1 MRRSLVKFLES
12 KAEEIARKFTA
23 ESKQKGYPDRKW
35 DVSKIEPATERTVA
49 VVYNKYGYDP
59 KEKDKPEEALAWLLY
74 SENSQKCSFI
84 FISHDCLGAFE
95 KLKQLLQQVEEHNW
109 KLKIGS

>member
-35 DVSKIEPATERTVA
+35 DLSRIVPTTERTVA
-49 VVYNKYGYDP
+49 VIYNKYGYDP
-59 KEKDKPEEALAWLLY
+59 NLKEPEEALMWLLY
-74 SENSQKCSFI
+74 SENSQRCSFI
-84 FISHDCLGAFE
+84 FVSHDCLGAFP
-95 KLKQLLQQVEEHNW
+95 KLTGLLQEVEEHNW
-109 KLKIGS
+109 KLKIGK